1 VTRRVETVR
10 RTEDVGSVL
19 AAVAGD
25 ARLGRPQPVAVEIPI
40 DLQYAAAPVELPEP
54 GEVIRVAVDGP
65 ALERA
70 VEQFSGAERP
80 LIWAGG
86 GVVSADASAALVALA
101 ECLDA
106 PVITTIEGRG
116 SIPEDH
122 RLALG
127 ARTDRGTMS
136 GIIGEADVVLAVGTR
151 FQNYATRVWQLR
163 IPGTLVHLDAD
174 PGVIGRNYPADIPV
188 VGDARLGL
196 EALLDLLPADRPGT
210 DPGYVERAQKSL
222 QADLEQSRGELGP
235 DHWEI
240 CAAVRR
246 LLPDDAPIVRD
257 STVPSYLWG
266 NRVLPILWPRTS
278 IRPSSVAIGPGLPL
292 ALGAA
297 IGSGR
302 RTLLIAGDGG
312 FQLQVGE
319 LATVAEYQLPLVVC
333 VFNDGGYGVLRVVQ
347 DAVLERRSGVDLHTP
362 DFVKVA
368 EGMGLDAEA
377 VRGVGGF
384 EPAFAR
390 ALARPGPTLLD
401 IDLGSLAP
409 MRFPIPAHQRRK

>member
-1 VTRRVETVR
+1 M
-10 RTEDVGSVL
+10 S
-19 AAVAGD
+19 AG
-25 ARLGRPQPVAVEIPI
+25 
-40 DLQYAAAPVELPEP
+40 
-54 GEVIRVAVDGP
+54 
-65 ALERA
+65 
-70 VEQFSGAERP
+70 
-80 LIWAGG
+80 
-86 GVVSADASAALVALA
+86 ASAALVALA
-101 ECLDA
+101 ERLDA

-163 IPGTLVHLDAD
+163 IPGTLIHLDAD
-174 PGVIGRNYPADIPV
+174 PGVIGRNYPADIAV

-196 EALLDLLPADRPGT
+196 EALAEAMPADRPGT

-222 QADLEQSRGELGP
+222 LADLEQSRGELGP

-240 CAAVRR
+240 CETVRR

-266 NRVLPILWPRTS
+266 NRVLPILRPRTS

-292 ALGAA
+292 AVGAA

-302 RTLLIAGDGG
+302 RTLLMAGDGG
-312 FQLQVGE
+312 FQLQIGE

-333 VFNDGGYGVLRVVQ
+333 VFNDGGYGVLRVIQ
-347 DAVLERRSGVDLHTP
+347 DAVLEQRSGVDLHTP
-362 DFVKVA
+362 DFVAVA
-368 EGMGLDAEA
+368 EGHGPRRRGGAGCRQLRGSVRAGTGPTRSDAARHRPRQPRPDA
-377 VRGVGGF
+377 V
-384 EPAFAR
+384 PAPRPPAPH
-390 ALARPGPTLLD
+390 ALARTPARRGRTDGAGGAMAPG
-401 IDLGSLAP
+401 IGSA
-409 MRFPIPAHQRRK
+409 AG

>member
-1 VTRRVETVR
+1 
-10 RTEDVGSVL
+10 
-19 AAVAGD
+19 
-25 ARLGRPQPVAVEIPI
+25 
-40 DLQYAAAPVELPEP
+40 
-54 GEVIRVAVDGP
+54 
-65 ALERA
+65 
-70 VEQFSGAERP
+70 
-80 LIWAGG
+80 
-86 GVVSADASAALVALA
+86 
-101 ECLDA
+101 
-106 PVITTIEGRG
+106 
-116 SIPEDH
+116 
-122 RLALG
+122 
-127 ARTDRGTMS
+127 M
-136 GIIGEADVVLAVGTR
+136 
-151 FQNYATRVWQLR
+151 
-163 IPGTLVHLDAD
+163 
-174 PGVIGRNYPADIPV
+174 
-188 VGDARLGL
+188 GDARLGL
-196 EALLDLLPADRPGT
+196 EALLERGCRPTVAAPIPATSTEP
-210 DPGYVERAQKSL
+210 QKSL

-240 CAAVRR
+240 CEAVRR

-266 NRVLPILWPRTS
+266 NRVLPILRPRTS

-302 RTLLIAGDGG
+302 RTLLMAGDGG
-312 FQLQVGE
+312 FQLQIGE

-368 EGMGLDAEA
+368 QGMGLDAEA
-377 VRGVGGF
+377 VRGVGSF

-401 IDLGSLAP
+401 IDLDSLAP
-409 MRFPIPAHQRRK
+409 MRFPLPAHQRRRS